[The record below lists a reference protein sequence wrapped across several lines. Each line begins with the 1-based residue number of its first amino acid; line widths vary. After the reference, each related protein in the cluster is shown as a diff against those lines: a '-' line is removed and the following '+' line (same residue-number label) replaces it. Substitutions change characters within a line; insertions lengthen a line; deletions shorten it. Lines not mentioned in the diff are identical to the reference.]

1 MGQVLERWRIV
12 KLSLVGVVLS
22 ALLLPSFAYAMD
34 VKYGGWAS
42 STQGTTTY
50 AARSSIGYKGRVVDT
65 IQTVKATRGN
75 ISKGY
80 VASNARL
87 IKASNG
93 AIAASTGYKTN
104 PTAKLVNQNFN
115 VSTVGYASGIK
126 MPAKTTYYSQ
136 GQTKALNNLT
146 KKWYMWVSPK
156 TASYTTPAS

>member
-1 MGQVLERWRIV
+1 MDQILGRWRIA
-12 KLSLVGVVLS
+12 KLALISTVLCM
-22 ALLLPSFAYAMD
+22 LMLPSFAYAANM
-34 VKYGGWAS
+34 KYGSWSS

-50 AARSSIGYKGRVVDT
+50 AARSSISYTGRIVDAV
-65 IQTVKATRGN
+65 QTVKATQGN

-93 AIAASTGYKTN
+93 ALAASTGYKTN

-115 VSTVGYASGIK
+115 VGTVGYASGIK

-156 TASYTTPAS
+156 TANYTTPAS